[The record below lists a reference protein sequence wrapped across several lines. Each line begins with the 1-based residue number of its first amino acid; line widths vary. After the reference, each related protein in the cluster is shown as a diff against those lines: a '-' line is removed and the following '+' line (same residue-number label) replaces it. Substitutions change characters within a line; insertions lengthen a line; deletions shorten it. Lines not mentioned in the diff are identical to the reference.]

1 MTVNFWSPIK
11 LSIEIAF
18 LSFFIVFV
26 FGIGLGRVMAN
37 KKFKGKTVIET
48 IFLLPL
54 VLPPTVV
61 GFLLVVLFGKNSL
74 AGQLIEWI
82 FKQPVIFTWW
92 AAVIASTV
100 VAFPFMYQSAKTGF
114 ESIDED
120 VENAGRVDGA
130 NEFQLFIFVSI
141 PLAVKSIV
149 SGGILSFARALGEFG
164 ATLMFAGNIPG
175 KTQTTP
181 LAIYMAIDSGHME
194 MAWLWV
200 LSMIAISFFMLLCV
214 HLIKS

>member
-141 PLAVKSIV
+141 PLAIKSIV